1 MRTKVKETKIGT
13 YDRSKQKNQPYV
25 ARSDREELVI
35 LFFNGEIWLVER
47 KLSLFA

>member
-1 MRTKVKETKIGT
+1 MARAKERKIGA
-13 YDRSKQKNQPYV
+13 SKQKGRLVYT
-25 ARSDREELVI
+25 ARSDREEIVI